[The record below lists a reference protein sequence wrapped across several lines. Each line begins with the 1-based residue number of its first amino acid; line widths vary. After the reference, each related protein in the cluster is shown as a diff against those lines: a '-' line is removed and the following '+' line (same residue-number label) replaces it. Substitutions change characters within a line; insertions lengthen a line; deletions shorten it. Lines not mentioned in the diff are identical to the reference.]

1 VAEQMWRV
9 VAVFR
14 IVTLVYA
21 GILIIADHDKFAH
34 PAAGPWVL
42 AVMAVW
48 TAVTVAAYSRL
59 GGRARWV
66 IAADVAVAAA
76 VILSTRWIDTA
87 ARINAGAP
95 TLPTTWASAPIL
107 ACAVAGGPL
116 TGLAG
121 AAVTSAAL
129 FAEHRGLPQST
140 ISGMVL
146 LLIVGGVG
154 GYVMRLGL
162 RAEAAVDRVARRE
175 AAIAERERIAR
186 GIHDSVLQV
195 LALVSRR
202 GRALG
207 GEAAEL
213 GALAAEQEN
222 ALRSLV
228 SHGAADEDQGTGL
241 LDVRALLEPFA
252 SSQISVSCP
261 ATAVLLTKAAAQALA
276 AATSEALDNARLHA
290 GPDARTWVLVEDE
303 GTAVTVSIRDDGR
316 GFTPGRL
323 AEAAKSGRLGVS
335 HSIIGRMRDAGG
347 IASLTSSP
355 RNGTEVELRVA
366 RD

>member
-1 VAEQMWRV
+1 MAEQMWRV
-9 VAVFR
+9 VALFR
-14 IVTLVYA
+14 IVTLAYA
-21 GILIIADHDKFAH
+21 GILIIVSHDSYAH
-34 PAAGPWVL
+34 PAAGLIVL
-42 AVMAVW
+42 AAMAVW
-48 TAVTVAAYSRL
+48 TAVTVAAYARPA
-59 GGRARWV
+59 GRARWV

-87 ARINAGAP
+87 ARIKTGAP
-95 TLPTTWASAPIL
+95 TLPTSWAAAPIL
-107 ACAVAGGPL
+107 ACAVAGGPW

-121 AAVTSAAL
+121 AAVTSVAL
-129 FAEHRGLPQST
+129 FAEHPALPQST
-140 ISGMVL
+140 FSGIVL
-146 LLIVGGVG
+146 LLIAGGVG

-195 LALVSRR
+195 LALVSSR

-222 ALRSLV
+222 ALRTLV
-228 SHGAADEDQGTGL
+228 SHGAADHDAGQGL
-241 LDVRALLEPFA
+241 LDVRALLEPFT

-261 ATAVLLTKAAAQALA
+261 ATAVLLSKSAAQALA
-276 AATSEALDNARLHA
+276 AATGEALDNVRLHA
-290 GPDARTWVLVEDE
+290 GPGARAWVLVEDD
-303 GTAVTVSIRDDGR
+303 GPAVTVSIRDDGR
-316 GFTPGRL
+316 GIAAGRL
-323 AEAAKSGRLGVS
+323 AEAAGRGRLGVS

-347 IASLTSSP
+347 TASLTSSP
-355 RNGTEVELRVA
+355 GNGTEVELGVA